1 MSVAYAK
8 LQEAMINATNN
19 NENLNA
25 DYGINWS
32 FVDADAYAE
41 CFTMFADTT
50 EFYTSFDEIADAII
64 ADRAEEA
71 RAEAQYA

>member
-25 DYGINWS
+25 DYSINWS

-41 CFTMFADTT
+41 CFTMFADTA
-50 EFYTSFDEIADAII
+50 EFYTAFDEIADAII

-71 RAEAQYA
+71 RAEAHYA